1 MYLKPIVGAIRSWKN
16 NFQLKLT
23 AAPGSPLSP
32 FLPFL
37 PRLPWGPGGPKNKNK
52 NVALYG
58 WTGE

>member
-37 PRLPWGPGGPKNKNK
+37 PRLPWGPGGPEK
-52 NVALYG
+52 
-58 WTGE
+58 